1 MGGLVPS
8 RLREN
13 ERASEKRKGERAS
26 ERGQNGMP
34 SVATRLDALAN
45 QISIL
50 AVASLLHAHYQ
61 KVICGAVFKSPVM
74 SLFLPSYII
83 SSLLLKI
90 IVFMSRITKRTAR
103 GECGCVHARAR

>member
-61 KVICGAVFKSPVM
+61 KVICGAVFNRPSCLC
-74 SLFLPSYII
+74 SFLPTSFPRYF
-83 SSLLLKI
+83 LK
-90 IVFMSRITKRTAR
+90 
-103 GECGCVHARAR
+103 